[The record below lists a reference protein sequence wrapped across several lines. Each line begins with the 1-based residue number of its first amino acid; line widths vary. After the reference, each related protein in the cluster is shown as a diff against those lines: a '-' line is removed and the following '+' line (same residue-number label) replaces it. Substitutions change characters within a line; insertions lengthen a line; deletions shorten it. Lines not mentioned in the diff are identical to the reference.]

1 MKKFVLGMIVA
12 AVVCMTVAT
21 SCEFSSSSE
30 SSFSFEVQNGNDQEG
45 YVITGEP
52 SQLLDI
58 SNELLGYLKTAHI
71 NDADDAQEFEDTMA
85 DVKDLLKEAS
95 DSINSRIEKM
105 DPQEKGALI
114 DETNNVSEQLE
125 ANNPS
130 IIHEIDRLVK
140 EAKEQGITLAVDL

>member
-1 MKKFVLGMIVA
+1 
-12 AVVCMTVAT
+12 
-21 SCEFSSSSE
+21 
-30 SSFSFEVQNGNDQEG
+30 
-45 YVITGEP
+45 
-52 SQLLDI
+52 
-58 SNELLGYLKTAHI
+58 
-71 NDADDAQEFEDTMA
+71 
-85 DVKDLLKEAS
+85 
-95 DSINSRIEKM
+95 M

>member
-1 MKKFVLGMIVA
+1 MKKSFFAKLSVVVLICVAFV
-12 AVVCMTVAT
+12 

-95 DSINSRIEKM
+95 DSINARIEKM